1 MGEGIMRLGYVVT
14 RVTDL
19 EAARKHYVEVMGLE
33 VTDRTD
39 TEIYLKGWDEYDHH
53 SIVLRQSDKAGLE
66 KMAFKVHTYEDLAQL
81 EKNLQQYGA
90 SVTRISKGENHKV
103 GEGLRFRAPSGHT
116 MELYVDME
124 YKGKALSQVN
134 PAPWPDGLLGVGAP
148 RIDHLLI
155 TAEKPHETVDFLMK
169 ALNFYMS
176 EKVVENERSET
187 PIAAWLFRSYTPHDI
202 AIIPGKDEG
211 LHHFAF
217 WLDEFTDLRKAG
229 DVFSKNDVPV
239 DVGIERHGITR
250 GQTIYYFDPSGNR
263 NEVFTGGYIAY
274 PDMPVVKWT
283 ADQLARGI
291 FYFNHR
297 SEWIAGFT
305 GVTT

>member
-1 MGEGIMRLGYVVT
+1 MGEGIMRLGFVSVN
-14 RVTDL
+14 VTDL
-19 EAARKHYVEVMGLE
+19 EAARKHYVEVMGMQM
-33 VTDRTD
+33 TDRTEN
-39 TEIYLKGWDEYDHH
+39 EIYLKGWDEYDHH
-53 SIVLRQSDKAGLE
+53 SIVLRQSNRAGLD
-66 KMAFKVHTYEDLAQL
+66 KMAFKVHTYEDMEQL
-81 EKNLQQYGA
+81 EKQLQQYGA
-90 SVTRISKGENHKV
+90 SVQRVSKGENHKV
-103 GEGLRFRAPSGHT
+103 GEGLRFRLPSGHT
-116 MELYVDME
+116 MELFVEME
-124 YKGKALSQVN
+124 YKGKALPQVN
-134 PAPWPDGLLGVGAP
+134 PAPWPEGLIGVGAP

-155 TAEKPHETVDFLMK
+155 TAERPHETVDFLMK

-202 AIIPGKDEG
+202 AIIPGKDEK

-217 WLDEFTDLRKAG
+217 WLDEFNELRKAG
-229 DVFSKNDVPV
+229 DVFSKHDVPI

-283 ADQLARGI
+283 VDQLARGI

-297 SEWIAGFT
+297 QEWIEGFT

>member
-1 MGEGIMRLGYVVT
+1 MGEGIMRLGFVQV

-19 EAARKHYVEVMGLE
+19 EGARKHYVEVMGLQE
-33 VTDRTD
+33 TSRTD
-39 TEIYLKGWDEYDHH
+39 DMVYLKGWDEYDHH
-53 SIVLRQSDKAGLE
+53 SIVLRKADRAGLE
-66 KMAFKVHTYEDLAQL
+66 KMAFKVHTYEDLEKL
-81 EKNLQQYGA
+81 EKNLQHYGA
-90 SVTRISKGENHKV
+90 SIRRVSKNENFKV
-103 GEGLRFRAPSGHT
+103 GEGVQFKLPSGHT
-116 MELYVDME
+116 MELFVDME
-124 YKGKALSQVN
+124 YKGKALPQVN
-134 PAPWPDGLLGVGAP
+134 PAPWPDGLVGVGAP

-155 TAEKPHETVDFLMK
+155 TAERPHETIDFLMK

-176 EKVVENERSET
+176 EKVVENEKSET

-217 WLDEFTDLRKAG
+217 WLDEFNDLRKAG
-229 DVFSKNDVPV
+229 DVFSKHDIPI

-250 GQTIYYFDPSGNR
+250 GQTIYYFDPAGNR

-283 ADQLARGI
+283 VDQLARGI

-297 SEWIAGFT
+297 QEWIEGFT
-305 GVTT
+305 SVTT

>member
-14 RVTDL
+14 RVTDI

-33 VTDRTD
+33 VTDRTE

-53 SIVLRQSDKAGLE
+53 SIVLKQSNRAGLE
-66 KMAFKVHTYEDLAQL
+66 KMAFKVHTYDDLAQL
-81 EKNLQQYGA
+81 EKQLMQYGA
-90 SVTRISKGENHKV
+90 TVTRFSKGENHKV
-103 GEGLRFRAPSGHT
+103 GEGVRFRLPSGHV
-116 MELYVDME
+116 MELFVDIE
-124 YKGKALSQVN
+124 YKGKALPQVN
-134 PAPWPDGLLGVGAP
+134 PAPWPEGLIGVGAP

-155 TAEKPHETVDFLMK
+155 TAERPHENVEFLMK

-176 EKVVENERSET
+176 EMVVEKPDSDV
-187 PIAAWLFRSYTPHDI
+187 PVAAWLFRSNTPHDI

-217 WLDEFTDLRKAG
+217 WLDEFNELRKAG
-229 DVFSKNDVPV
+229 DVFSKHDVPI

-250 GQTIYYFDPSGNR
+250 GQTIYYFDPAGNR

-283 ADQLARGI
+283 VDQLARGI

-297 SEWIAGFT
+297 QEWIDGFT

>member
-1 MGEGIMRLGYVVT
+1 MGEGIMRLGFVVVQ
-14 RVTDL
+14 VTDL
-19 EAARKHYVEVMGLE
+19 EAARKHYVEVMGMQM
-33 VTDRTD
+33 TDRTEN
-39 TEIYLKGWDEYDHH
+39 EIYLKGWDEYDHH
-53 SIVLRQSDKAGLE
+53 SIVLRQSNKAGLE
-66 KMAFKVHTYEDLAQL
+66 KMAFKVHKYEDMEQL
-81 EKNLQQYGA
+81 EKQLQRYGA
-90 SVTRISKGENHKV
+90 SVKRVSKGENYKV
-103 GEGLRFRAPSGHT
+103 GEGLRFRLPSGHT
-116 MELYVDME
+116 MELFVDME
-124 YKGKALSQVN
+124 YKGKALPQVN
-134 PAPWPDGLLGVGAP
+134 PAPWPEGLIGVGAP

-155 TAEKPHETVDFLMK
+155 TAERPHETVDFLMK

-202 AIIPGKDEG
+202 AIVPGKDER

-217 WLDEFTDLRKAG
+217 WLDEFNELRKAG
-229 DVFSKNDVPV
+229 DVFSKHDVPI

-250 GQTIYYFDPSGNR
+250 GQTIYYFDPAGNR

-283 ADQLARGI
+283 VDQLARGI

-297 SEWIAGFT
+297 QEWIEGFT